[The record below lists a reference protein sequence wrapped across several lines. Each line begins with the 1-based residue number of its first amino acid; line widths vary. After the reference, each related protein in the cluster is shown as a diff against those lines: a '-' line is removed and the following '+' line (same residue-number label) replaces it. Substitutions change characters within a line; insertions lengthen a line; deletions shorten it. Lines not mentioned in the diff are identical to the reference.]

1 MKRSSMSVCALM
13 CFAVLNLPC
22 IAQDNPWNGSWKLDP
37 ASVKYVGPTYSVKTD
52 AEGYTVTRQGKPDPK
67 VICDGQPHAMPKG
80 VTTVCTKAGSGYEVE
95 SNRNGK
101 LSYKGKIELTA
112 DGNTRTSSAN
122 LFPEGAAPFTRTIT
136 SKRVSGGPGMSG
148 VWKEVKVEEPEDQGV
163 LTIEVKGDS
172 VGFKETDVD
181 KPITCKLDGT
191 EMKTSATST
200 MSVKQVSP
208 TTLKVTYRLDG
219 EIRRENTFVLSPDGK
234 TITETDVTP
243 NPSPSTTS
251 MRLHK
256 S

>member
-1 MKRSSMSVCALM
+1 MKRSTMSVCTLV
-13 CFAVLNLPC
+13 CLVVLNLPC
-22 IAQDNPWNGSWKLDP
+22 VAQVNPWNGSWKLDP
-37 ASVKYVGPTYSVKTD
+37 ASVKYVGPTYSVQTD

-80 VTTVCTKAGSGYEVE
+80 VTTVCTKAGSGYQVE

-101 LSYKGKIELTA
+101 LASKVKIELA
-112 DGNTRTSSAN
+112 QDGNTRTATVRV
-122 LFPEGAAPFTRTIT
+122 FPEGAAPFTRTIT
-136 SKRVSGGPGMSG
+136 SKRVSGGPGLSG
-148 VWKEVKVEEPEDQGV
+148 VWKEVKVDEPDDQGL

-172 VGFKETDVD
+172 VAFKETDVD

-191 EMKTSATST
+191 EMKTSANST
-200 MSVKQVSP
+200 MSVKQISP

-219 EIRRENTFVLSPDGK
+219 EIRRENTFVLGANGK

-243 NPSPSTTS
+243 SPSPSTTS
-251 MRLHK
+251 MLLHK